1 MNPDVSIIRGIP
13 HHASALTEITVAAK
27 GHWGYP
33 EKWMQLWLPTLTV
46 TPEYISGHETW
57 VAVMNDKPVAYYSF
71 RHDGDGLWLDNLWVM
86 PEYMGK
92 GIGNA
97 LFNHALER
105 SRSFN
110 EPSLKIEADPH
121 AAPFYEKMGA
131 RKVGELHSEVDG
143 QPRTLPVMEMVL

>member
-33 EKWMQLWLPTLTV
+33 EKWMQLWLRTLTV

-57 VAVMNDKPVAYYSF
+57 VAVMDDKPVAYYSF
-71 RHDGDGLWLDNLWVM
+71 RRDGAGLWLDNLWVM
-86 PEYMGK
+86 PEHMGR

-110 EPSLKIEADPH
+110 EPSLKIEADPN

-143 QPRTLPVMEMVL
+143 QTRVLPVLEINL